1 MDPQV
6 RQELFEL
13 TGALVDGRIAPDAH
27 ARLERLLTDDPE
39 ARQLFYR
46 YLDIDFGLSQW
57 RLSEGGPTPIEA
69 LLQNVGR
76 PAAPRRA
83 ARWPHLIAAAVAIVL
98 VSLLLRPLFTGDGSR
113 PDVVIAPAP
122 VRTYVATIA
131 RAPACAWADG
141 TASRREGA
149 RLTPGRLRLER
160 GVAELR
166 FDGGMTLILDG
177 PAELTVDAAD
187 ATRLARGRAV
197 LRKDSLGGPFT
208 LRAGASTFVDLGT
221 EYAVSVDPDGAV
233 ELHVFEGIVERTRDG
248 ASGSDR
254 VEAGQARRF
263 GGAPDAAAAVIPLA
277 TQRFVRRVPDPE
289 GPGRNPAADLL
300 VYDGFDYEVPAL
312 PTDGSGNGGHGW
324 SGPWHAMGPIPG
336 LSILPARP
344 DSPLAGTCLQRT
356 GQGQIGRKLRT
367 PLRMDRDAVYYLGYL
382 FRQEVIDPRPHINS
396 LHVTCF
402 SPAEAMTI
410 AHRLR
415 VGVAKGKF
423 LFGLLGGERKRV
435 RLPLDDNRVYWLVV
449 KIVAGRTNPDQ
460 LFATVYRADEPI
472 DREEP
477 SSWTLVCPA
486 VHTDL
491 VFEDL
496 GIHTVGESRHTFDKL
511 RIGTTWASVLPR

>member
-1 MDPQV
+1 MDPRT

-83 ARWPHLIAAAVAIVL
+83 ARWPHLIAAAAAVVL
-98 VSLLLRPLFTGDGSR
+98 LSLLLRPLFTGGGSR
-113 PDVVIAPAP
+113 PDDATPTEP

-141 TASRREGA
+141 AASRREGA
-149 RLTPGRLRLER
+149 RLMPGRLRLER

-166 FDGGMTLILDG
+166 FDGGAALILEG
-177 PAELTVDAAD
+177 PAELAVDAETA
-187 ATRLARGRAV
+187 ATLARGRAV
-197 LRKDSLGGPFT
+197 LRKDNLSGPFA
-208 LRAGASTFVDLGT
+208 LQAGAATFVDLGT

-233 ELHVFEGIVERTRDG
+233 EVHVFEGVVERRRDG

-263 GGAPDAAAAVIPLA
+263 GSEPGAAAAVIPLE
-277 TQRFVRRVPDPE
+277 TGRFVRRVPDPE

-312 PTDGSGNGGHGW
+312 PTTGSGNGGRGW
-324 SGPWHAMGPIPG
+324 SGPWHSMGPIPG

-344 DSPLAGTCLQRT
+344 GSPLAGTCLQRT

-367 PLRMDRDAVYYLGYL
+367 PLRMDRDAVYYLAYL
-382 FRQEVIDPRPHINS
+382 FRQEVIDPKPHINS
-396 LHVTCF
+396 LHVTCV
-402 SPAEAMTI
+402 SPAADVTI
-410 AHRLR
+410 EHRLR
-415 VGVAKGKF
+415 VGVARGQF
-423 LFGLLGGERKRV
+423 LFGLLAGDRKRV
-435 RLPLDDNRVYWLVV
+435 RLPLDANRVYWLVA

-477 SSWTLVCPA
+477 STWTLVCPA

-491 VFEDL
+491 AFEDL
-496 GIHTVGESRHTFDKL
+496 GIYTVGESRHTFDEL